1 MAETKIATEVDLARI
16 NEIVAEYNQQK
27 WALIP
32 LLQKIQDEIGYIPPQ
47 SIPIVAKALGLF
59 PSQVQGVISFYTQL
73 YTEPRGK
80 KVVRVCRGTACH
92 VRGGKTILK
101 LVKQH
106 LGIEEGQTT
115 PDLEYTLETVACI
128 GVCALA
134 PNIVV
139 GDRVYGRMNPKKV
152 EQLFKTPSR
161 HSEQSEES
169 QTWVGCP
176 TSGNLPTQ
184 GKLGEESRGG

>member
-1 MAETKIATEVDLARI
+1 MNRKRMTKEPDPARLNELIAESSE
-16 NEIVAEYNQQK
+16 QK

-32 LLQKIQDEIGYIPPQ
+32 LLQKIQNEFGYIPPQ
-47 SIPIVAKALGLF
+47 SIPPMARSLGLF

-73 YTEPRGK
+73 YTQPRGR
-80 KVVRVCRGTACH
+80 KVVKVCRGTACH

-101 LVKQH
+101 LVKQQ
-106 LGIEEGQTT
+106 LGLEEGETS

-139 GDRVYGRMNPKKV
+139 GDHVYGHMNPKKL
-152 EQLFKTPSR
+152 EQLFKDR
-161 HSEQSEES
+161 
-169 QTWVGCP
+169 
-176 TSGNLPTQ
+176 
-184 GKLGEESRGG
+184 KGGG

>member
-1 MAETKIATEVDLARI
+1 MCKEETTREADLAWV
-16 NEIVAEYNQQK
+16 NELVAEYSEQR

-32 LLQKIQDEIGYIPPQ
+32 LLQKIQNEFGYVPPQ
-47 SIPIVAKALGLF
+47 SIPIIAKALGLF

-73 YTEPRGK
+73 YTQPRGR

-106 LGIEEGQTT
+106 LDIEEGETT

-139 GDRVYGRMNPKKV
+139 ADHVHGHVNPKKV
-152 EQLFKTPSR
+152 EQLFRNQK
-161 HSEQSEES
+161 
-169 QTWVGCP
+169 
-176 TSGNLPTQ
+176 
-184 GKLGEESRGG
+184 GGG

>member
-1 MAETKIATEVDLARI
+1 MDKAKVASEADLTRI
-16 NEIVAEYNQQK
+16 REIVAEYSREK

-32 LLQKIQDEIGYIPPQ
+32 LVQGIQNEFGYIPPE
-47 SIPIVAKALGLF
+47 SIPIIARALGLF
-59 PSQVQGVISFYTQL
+59 PSQVQGVISFYAQL

-101 LVKQH
+101 LAKQH
-106 LGIEEGQTT
+106 LGVEEGETT
-115 PDLEYTLETVACI
+115 PDMEYTLETVACI

-139 GDRVYGRMNPKKV
+139 GERVYGHMNPKKA
-152 EQLFKTPSR
+152 EQLFKK
-161 HSEQSEES
+161 
-169 QTWVGCP
+169 
-176 TSGNLPTQ
+176 SG
-184 GKLGEESRGG
+184 G

>member
-1 MAETKIATEVDLARI
+1 MNKAKTIAIVDPAQI
-16 NEIVAEYNQQK
+16 NAIVSEYSEQK

-32 LLQKIQDEIGYIPPQ
+32 LLQKIQNEFGYIPPQ
-47 SIPIVAKALGLF
+47 SIPFIARSLRLF

-73 YTEPRGK
+73 YTQPRGR

-106 LGIEEGQTT
+106 LGIEEGETS

-134 PNIVV
+134 PNLVV
-139 GDRVYGRMNPKKV
+139 GDYVHGHMNPKKV
-152 EQLFKTPSR
+152 EQLFR
-161 HSEQSEES
+161 DREDRE
-169 QTWVGCP
+169 
-176 TSGNLPTQ
+176 
-184 GKLGEESRGG
+184 

>member
-1 MAETKIATEVDLARI
+1 MKVSKEEMVKEVDLTRI
-16 NEIVAEYNQQK
+16 NAIVSEYREQK

-32 LLQKIQDEIGYIPPQ
+32 LLQRIQNEFGYIPPQ
-47 SIPIVAKALGLF
+47 SIPIIARNLQLF

-73 YTEPRGK
+73 YTQPRGR

-101 LVKQH
+101 LVKQQ
-106 LGIEEGQTT
+106 LGIEEGETT
-115 PDLEYTLETVACI
+115 SDLEYTLETVACI

-139 GDRVYGRMNPKKV
+139 GNHVYGHMNPKKV
-152 EQLFKTPSR
+152 EQLFKKR
-161 HSEQSEES
+161 ER
-169 QTWVGCP
+169 
-176 TSGNLPTQ
+176 GN
-184 GKLGEESRGG
+184 